1 MCVGAKAK
9 TQLSKTGKTRN
20 GANREPANAQRHR
33 HRQRGITTQRRKHIN
48 ISTQKTSGGSA
59 RVPLVSDTHSH
70 LSIRAVGRVRSQR
83 ATGERSST
91 GQQRHQT
98 PASGCAGAVTLST
111 EGARD
116 GANDDLE
123 GNDAANNG
131 HDLALLLRQAAKPA
145 LCTVKQLA

>member
-9 TQLSKTGKTRN
+9 TQKQ
-20 GANREPANAQRHR
+20 NRQNALPRQPTAGIGHR
-33 HRQRGITTQRRKHIN
+33 HRNATAKTHLN